1 MQRTAIVHI
10 GLEKTGSTAIQRWL
24 SVNRV
29 LLREN
34 GILMPSSIG
43 FPNHTK
49 LVAACLDD
57 GAIDNIKS
65 YQLFATGYTEKAFR
79 RHVFGALQHEI
90 LSDRTDWHTLLITS
104 ELISSR
110 LSTASEIQRLLDQ
123 VRPHVDRVRV
133 VVFLR
138 RQDQLAVS
146 RFSSILRSGHSGFDD
161 LFIDYSPSNFRQ
173 LPDGRMVSDDL
184 FFYDFE
190 KILGRF
196 ESLPSI
202 SINAYFYG
210 ACNPIQVFADLLEL
224 PSSAKVN
231 AQERHNPAL
240 SAEAQYILSRLNSL
254 KTVQFASGMRNSAYR
269 KLQRSVESEMVGP
282 PRAVPRQCAESFLHR
297 YVDINRRISSRYGHS
312 GQCFSDDFS
321 AYPESVDYSG
331 LPGQVAERLSFYQ
344 RQAER
349 LPDVEPL
356 PSLLR
361 YRLKRMKVS
370 LGDSFRFGRDRAS
383 AYSLHPNDVAQDGAR

>member
-24 SVNRV
+24 SASRV

-65 YQLFATGYTEKAFR
+65 YQLFATGYAEKAFR
-79 RHVFGALQHEI
+79 RHVFGALQREI
-90 LSDRTDWHTLLITS
+90 LSARTDWRTLLITS

-110 LSTASEIQRLLDQ
+110 LSAASEVQRLLDQ

-161 LFIDYSPSNFRQ
+161 LFIDYSPANFRQ

-196 ESLPSI
+196 ESWPST

-224 PSSAKVN
+224 PSSVKAS
-231 AQERHNPAL
+231 AQERHNSAL

-254 KTVQFASGMRNSAYR
+254 KVVQFDSGMRNSAYR
-269 KLQRSVESEMVGP
+269 KLQRSVESEMSGP
-282 PRAVPRQCAESFLHR
+282 PRAVSRQCAESFLHR
-297 YVDINRRISSRYGHS
+297 YADMNRRIFSRYGHS
-312 GQCFSDDFS
+312 EQYFSGDFS

-356 PSLLR
+356 SSLIK
-361 YRLKRMKVS
+361 YRLKRIKGS
-370 LGDSFRFGRDRAS
+370 FGDSFRFGRDRAS
-383 AYSLHPNDVAQDGAR
+383 AHSLHSNDVAQDGAR

>member
-24 SVNRV
+24 SVNRP

-173 LPDGRMVSDDL
+173 LPDGRLVSDDL

-190 KILGRF
+190 EILGRF
-196 ESLPSI
+196 ESLPAT
-202 SINAYFYG
+202 SINAYF
-210 ACNPIQVFADLLEL
+210 
-224 PSSAKVN
+224 
-231 AQERHNPAL
+231 
-240 SAEAQYILSRLNSL
+240 
-254 KTVQFASGMRNSAYR
+254 
-269 KLQRSVESEMVGP
+269 
-282 PRAVPRQCAESFLHR
+282 
-297 YVDINRRISSRYGHS
+297 
-312 GQCFSDDFS
+312 
-321 AYPESVDYSG
+321 
-331 LPGQVAERLSFYQ
+331 
-344 RQAER
+344 
-349 LPDVEPL
+349 
-356 PSLLR
+356 
-361 YRLKRMKVS
+361 
-370 LGDSFRFGRDRAS
+370 
-383 AYSLHPNDVAQDGAR
+383 